1 MPWCPKCK
9 TEYIDGVSK
18 CADCGS
24 TLTNNPPIEPEQI
37 RGEYVEDEAEF
48 MTSTDD
54 TVTSKMFEAR
64 LQSAGIPFL
73 VKPHAGKGYIGPVV
87 GYSVYGDDIF
97 VPSKLLE
104 RALEA
109 VGLEGEPLDTNN
121 ENDVDVKEEPEQQLS
136 DNFAEETATKPMGIK
151 EILKGVATLLV
162 IVLVLMGYFAFD
174 ALLEFLRKLF
184 GY

>member
-37 RGEYVEDEAEF
+37 RGEYVEDEAVF
-48 MTSTDD
+48 MASTDD

-73 VKPHAGKGYIGPVV
+73 VKPHAGNGYIGPVV

-97 VPSKLLE
+97 VPLKLLE

-109 VGLEGEPLDTNN
+109 VGLEGEELDTKS
-121 ENDVDVKEEPEQQLS
+121 ENSASLKEELEQQLP
-136 DNFAEETATKPMGIK
+136 DNITEDIVQKPTGIK
-151 EILKGVATLLV
+151 EIIKNVAVLLA
-162 IVLVLMGYFAFD
+162 IVLVLMGYFAFN

>member
-1 MPWCPKCK
+1 MPWCPQCK
-9 TEYIDGVSK
+9 TEYNDGVEK

-24 TLTNNPPIEPEQI
+24 TLIYNLPSEPEQI
-37 RGEYVEDEAEF
+37 RGEYVEDEAVF
-48 MTSTDD
+48 MASTDD
-54 TVTSKMFEAR
+54 TVTSKLFEAR
-64 LQSAGIPFL
+64 LQSAGIPFS
-73 VKPHAGKGYIGPVV
+73 VKPHAGNGYIGPVV

-109 VGLEGEPLDTNN
+109 VGLEGEAIDTNS
-121 ENDVDVKEEPEQQLS
+121 ENAASLKEEPEQPLP
-136 DNFAEETATKPMGIK
+136 DDYTEDTAAKPTSIK
-151 EILKGVATLLV
+151 EIIKGVAVLLV